1 MTLAVA
7 LPARMT
13 ERRPGRLRLNL
24 PLGIGLAVLAVML
37 LSALAAPLLAP
48 SAPTA
53 VDLTVVRLPPSAELC
68 RTKSVEAAA
77 AGSKPEPI
85 QSAS

>member
-7 LPARMT
+7 LPAPIT
-13 ERRPGRLRLNL
+13 EGRPGRLRRLRLNL
-24 PLGIGLAVLAVML
+24 PLGAGLALLAVML

-53 VDLTVVRLPPSAELC
+53 VDLTAVRLPPSAAHWFG
-68 RTKSVEAAA
+68 T
-77 AGSKPEPI
+77 
-85 QSAS
+85 